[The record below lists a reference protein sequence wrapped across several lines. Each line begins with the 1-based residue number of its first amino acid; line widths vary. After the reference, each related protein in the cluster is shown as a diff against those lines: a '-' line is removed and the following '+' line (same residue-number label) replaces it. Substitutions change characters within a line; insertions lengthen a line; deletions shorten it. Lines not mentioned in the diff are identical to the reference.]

1 MTAGMRRR
9 WLAIPLVAMIATV
22 IYPLQAVKANNEKAG
37 TASGASART
46 VVARVNGQP
55 IYQDRLQPQ
64 VQAELHKFRKF
75 ATQKPP
81 ADLLKRLN
89 EKALQRV
96 IAMEL
101 LYQAS
106 RSLDIPD
113 IDQRINEKMEE
124 MKHRHASGLKE
135 MGDAEIRESIRR
147 QIYVREYLVT
157 NDLATPKIPEEEVRA
172 YYEKNKQSFASSG
185 SYRARHILRTVSPD
199 AKPEEREEARRQI
212 EEARRQIVDGRPFAE
227 VAKEYSQCNTASAGG
242 DLGPREKG
250 FMPPEFEK
258 VAFSIEI
265 GKLSDV
271 IETKFGYHILEVMER
286 TPPGTV
292 PSYEDT
298 REFITKFLQKER
310 SREKI
315 EHHVQQ
321 LEKKAKIEVYLN

>member
-1 MTAGMRRR
+1 MTACVRR
-9 WLAIPLVAMIATV
+9 WFAIPLVAMIAAV
-22 IYPLQAVKANNEKAG
+22 MYPVQAPEAKNEKD
-37 TASGASART
+37 GATSEMQAQT
-46 VVARVNGQP
+46 LVARVNGEP
-55 IYQDRLQPQ
+55 IYQDRLEPQ
-64 VQAELHKFRKF
+64 VQAELHRFRKF
-75 ATQKPP
+75 ANKKPP
-81 ADLLKRLN
+81 EDLLKRLN
-89 EKALQRV
+89 EKALWRV
-96 IAMEL
+96 IAVEL

-106 RSLDIPD
+106 RNLDIPD
-113 IDQRINEKMEE
+113 IDQRISKKMEE
-124 MKHRHASGLKE
+124 MKHRHASGLKDMSDE
-135 MGDAEIRESIRR
+135 QIRESIRR
-147 QIYVREYLVT
+147 QIYVHEYLVA
-157 NDLATPKIPEEEVRA
+157 NDLADPKIPEEEIRA

-212 EEARRQIVDGRPFAE
+212 EEARRQILNGRSFAE

-286 TPPGTV
+286 TPEGTV

-298 REFITKFLQKER
+298 RDFITKFLQKER

-321 LEKKAKIEVYLN
+321 LKEKAKIEVYLN

>member
-1 MTAGMRRR
+1 MAAGVRR
-9 WLAIPLVAMIATV
+9 WLAIPLVAMIAAM
-22 IYPLQAVKANNEKAG
+22 IYPLQALEAKNEKD
-37 TASGASART
+37 GANSEMQAKT

-55 IYQDRLQPQ
+55 IYQDRLDPQ
-64 VQAELHKFRKF
+64 VQAELHRFRKF
-75 ATQKPP
+75 DTQKPP
-81 ADLLKRLN
+81 EDLLKRLN
-89 EKALQRV
+89 EKALSRV
-96 IAMEL
+96 IAVEL

-106 RSLDIPD
+106 RNLDIPD
-113 IDQRINEKMEE
+113 IDQRISKKMEE
-124 MKHRHASGLKE
+124 MKHRHSSGLKD
-135 MGDAEIRESIRR
+135 MSDQEIRESIRR
-147 QIYVREYLVT
+147 QIYVHEYLLA
-157 NDLATPKIPEEEVRA
+157 NDLADPKIPEEEIKA

-212 EEARRQIVDGRPFAE
+212 EEARRQILDGRPFAE

-286 TPPGTV
+286 TPEGTV

-298 REFITKFLQKER
+298 RDFIAKFLQKER

-315 EHHVQQ
+315 ERHVQQ
-321 LEKKAKIEVYLN
+321 LKEKAKIEVYLN